1 MYYFNFIPNELFE
14 IIIFQLDYND
24 FIALSKIIDTSNLNY
39 SLIYYYKFNN
49 KKNLDYIG
57 YKKHLG
63 IEDFGTKLGLKQS
76 SVEDKNLPSTGKRL
90 THFHQNLMDLGE
102 LTSLNIIYTG
112 SNLSNSLSHLVGDI
126 IYLGTNKL
134 TSLPE
139 SIGELTQLQNLNLTK
154 NSLASLP
161 DSIGRL
167 TQLKYLDL
175 AGNKLTSLP
184 DTIGNLINLKILVLR
199 GNELTIYPKSLD
211 KLINTKII
219 K

>member
-14 IIIFQLDYND
+14 IIISQLDYDD
-24 FIALSKIIDTSNLNY
+24 FISFSKIFDITNLNY
-39 SLIYYYKFNN
+39 SLIYYNKFNN
-49 KKNLDYIG
+49 KKIIDYRG
-57 YKKHLG
+57 YKKYLG
-63 IEDFGTKLGLKQS
+63 IQDFGNKLGLKQS
-76 SVEDKNLPSTGKRL
+76 LEKDKNLPSTGKRL
-90 THFHQNLMDLGE
+90 TYFHQNLTELGE

-139 SIGELTQLQNLNLTK
+139 SIRELTQLENLMLSN
-154 NSLASLP
+154 NSLTSLP
-161 DSIGRL
+161 DSIGEL
-167 TQLKYLDL
+167 TQLKTLYLN
-175 AGNKLTSLP
+175 GNKLTSLP
-184 DTIGNLINLKILVLR
+184 DTIGNLINLKFLVLS